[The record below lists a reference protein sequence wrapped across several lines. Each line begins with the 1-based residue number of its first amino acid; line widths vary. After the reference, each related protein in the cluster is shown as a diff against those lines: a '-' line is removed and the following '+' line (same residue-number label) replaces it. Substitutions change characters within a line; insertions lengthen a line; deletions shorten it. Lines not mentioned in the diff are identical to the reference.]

1 MPSLLKLVTAV
12 ALLTEGVLGRQAPS
26 VRVKNGTLEGKYV
39 AGLDQDL
46 FLGVPFAQPPVG
58 QLRLQ
63 NPQPL
68 NETFKVKTVT
78 KYADSCV
85 GYGNS
90 PDQGPATFSE
100 DCLTLNI
107 ARPAMSKG
115 SKKEKLPVGV
125 FIHGGGWTMD
135 FSANGVYNMS
145 FMVEESVKMGKPF
158 IGVSVD
164 YRLSFWGFMASKDI
178 LDAGV
183 ANLGL
188 KDQRIALHWVKENIA
203 AFGGDPSKV
212 TIFGESAGGGNVG
225 YQAMAYGGVDEG
237 LFRGII
243 AESGAD
249 GTDMKNY
256 TAPQQRYDTIVK
268 AVGCDKESDKLAC
281 LRQVPFEKLNATSTK
296 IQGSFY
302 PVVDDDFVPDYPS
315 KLLAN
320 GNFTKVP
327 LMAGTNADEGSFFG
341 MPGVDSTEEA
351 VARLRSTGLDA
362 DTIDTLLA
370 LYPNI
375 DALGIPSGYRYKS
388 SDPVKKQYK
397 RWAALQG
404 DQLFMSWRRARTDAW
419 SKHNVTSY
427 AYLFESPNTNMP
439 DYIGTPHFVEVAYVF
454 YNLLGQGYGKGQGPL
469 VNASK
474 EVLDLAKLV
483 SHMWISFITELNPN
497 EHGISGVPEWPVFN
511 NGGGY
516 GEHFYFNPNGSV
528 AQPDTLRLAG
538 TTFMNSVSAD
548 QYGR

>member
-1 MPSLLKLVTAV
+1 
-12 ALLTEGVLGRQAPS
+12 
-26 VRVKNGTLEGKYV
+26 
-39 AGLDQDL
+39 
-46 FLGVPFAQPPVG
+46 
-58 QLRLQ
+58 
-63 NPQPL
+63 
-68 NETFKVKTVT
+68 
-78 KYADSCV
+78 
-85 GYGNS
+85 
-90 PDQGPATFSE
+90 
-100 DCLTLNI
+100 
-107 ARPAMSKG
+107 
-115 SKKEKLPVGV
+115 
-125 FIHGGGWTMD
+125 
-135 FSANGVYNMS
+135 
-145 FMVEESVKMGKPF
+145 
-158 IGVSVD
+158 
-164 YRLSFWGFMASKDI
+164 MASKDI

-249 GTDMKNY
+249 GTEMKNY
-256 TAPQQRYDTIVK
+256 TGPQQRYDTIVE
-268 AVGCDKESDKLAC
+268 AVGCDKEFDKLAC

-315 KLLAN
+315 KLLAD

-341 MPGVDSTEEA
+341 LPGVDSTEEA
-351 VARLRSTGLDA
+351 VSKLRAAGLDA

-375 DALGIPSGYRYKS
+375 DALGIPSGYRYKP

-427 AYLFESPNTNMP
+427 AYLFESPNTNMRK
-439 DYIGTPHFVEVAYVF
+439 YSPHILEMVCVY
-454 YNLLGQGYGKGQGPL
+454 
-469 VNASK
+469 
-474 EVLDLAKLV
+474 
-483 SHMWISFITELNPN
+483 
-497 EHGISGVPEWPVFN
+497 
-511 NGGGY
+511 
-516 GEHFYFNPNGSV
+516 
-528 AQPDTLRLAG
+528 
-538 TTFMNSVSAD
+538 
-548 QYGR
+548 

>member
-1 MPSLLKLVTAV
+1 MPSFLKLATAV
-12 ALLTEGVLGRQAPS
+12 ALLTEGVLGRQAPA
-26 VRVKNGTLEGKYV
+26 VRVRNGTLEGKYV

-63 NPQPL
+63 NPQHL
-68 NETFKVKTVT
+68 NEI
-78 KYADSCV
+78 SRSRR
-85 GYGNS
+85 S
-90 PDQGPATFSE
+90 PSMLILASVMDADQGPATFSE

-107 ARPAMSKG
+107 VRPAMSKG
-115 SKKEKLPVGV
+115 KKKEKLPVGV
-125 FIHGGGWTMD
+125 FIYGGGWTMD
-135 FSANGVYNMS
+135 FSANSVYNMS
-145 FMVEESVKMGKPF
+145 FMVKDSVKMGKPF
-158 IGVSVD
+158 IGASVD
-164 YRLSFWGFMASKDI
+164 YRLSFWEFMASKDI
-178 LDAGV
+178 FDAGV

-188 KDQRIALHWVKENIA
+188 KDQRIALHWAKENIA
-203 AFGGDPSKV
+203 AFGGDPSNV
-212 TIFGESAGGGNVG
+212 TIFGESAGGGNGG
-225 YQAMAYGGVDEG
+225 YQAMAYGGADEG

-256 TAPQQRYDTIVK
+256 TGPQQRYDTIVK
-268 AVGCDKESDKLAC
+268 AVGCDKESDKLAWQ
-281 LRQVPFEKLNATSTK
+281 LL
-296 IQGSFY
+296 

-341 MPGVDSTEEA
+341 LPSVDSTEEA
-351 VARLRSTGLDA
+351 VSNLRAAGLDA
-362 DTIDTLLA
+362 DTVDTLLA

-404 DQLFMSWRRARTDAW
+404 DQVFMSWRRARTDAW

-427 AYLFESPNTNMP
+427 AYLFE
-439 DYIGTPHFVEVAYVF
+439 VAYVF
-454 YNLLGQGYGKGQGPL
+454 YDMLGQGYGTGQGPL
-469 VNASK
+469 MNASK
-474 EVLDLAKLV
+474 DVLDLAKLV

-516 GEHFYFNPNGSV
+516 GEHFYFNPNGSM
-528 AQPDTLRLAG
+528 AQPDNLRLAG

-548 QYGR
+548 HCQSSVDELGYKF